1 MKRGNKLLD
10 GPATPSL
17 MSVQELRLMALLRD
31 LVGDVGQGE
40 AADVLGI
47 DRKTVWRS
55 LGAGRLTPR
64 LADALE
70 RLLLAGGGSAA
81 ARQREQVDALERRI
95 DGLKSEMRRA
105 LAAVEGGVEALREE
119 RAEEMRGVRRRLAQV
134 ETRQGAQG
142 VEEAPGPVRQPPV
155 RGASRRKYPELAT
168 REPADDDEAAFGPAW
183 PLIVEWRGLKD
194 SHPNQGKGLSWL
206 VAEERLM
213 EVEVALLEEH
223 GLTLPPETQPLRGL
237 ERGSQLNWRR
247 AALYD
252 TRRARAK
259 RELLR
264 RVLTLGLWRR

>member
-10 GPATPSL
+10 GPGTPSL

-31 LVGDVGQGE
+31 LVGDVGQRE

-55 LGAGRLTPR
+55 LGTGRLTPR

-81 ARQREQVDALERRI
+81 AKQREQVDALERRI
-95 DGLKSEMRRA
+95 NGLKNEMRRA

-183 PLIVEWRGLKD
+183 PLIVEWRGMKD

-213 EVEVALLEEH
+213 AVEVALLEEH

>member
-1 MKRGNKLLD
+1 M
-10 GPATPSL
+10 
-17 MSVQELRLMALLRD
+17 
-31 LVGDVGQGE
+31 
-40 AADVLGI
+40 
-47 DRKTVWRS
+47 
-55 LGAGRLTPR
+55 
-64 LADALE
+64 
-70 RLLLAGGGSAA
+70 
-81 ARQREQVDALERRI
+81 
-95 DGLKSEMRRA
+95 
-105 LAAVEGGVEALREE
+105 
-119 RAEEMRGVRRRLAQV
+119 
-134 ETRQGAQG
+134 
-142 VEEAPGPVRQPPV
+142 

-168 REPADDDEAAFGPAW
+168 REPADDEAAFGPAW

-252 TRRARAK
+252 TRRARVK

-264 RVLTLGLWRR
+264 RVLSLGLWRR

>member
-10 GPATPSL
+10 GPGIPSL

-64 LADALE
+64 
-70 RLLLAGGGSAA
+70 
-81 ARQREQVDALERRI
+81 QREQVDALERRI
-95 DGLKSEMRRA
+95 DGLKNEMRRA

-142 VEEAPGPVRQPPV
+142 VEEAPGPATPGEGRVPAEVPRAGDPRACRRRGGVRSGVAADSRVAGVEGQPPQPGQGAV
-155 RGASRRKYPELAT
+155 VARCGGAAHGGGGGAS
-168 REPADDDEAAFGPAW
+168 G
-183 PLIVEWRGLKD
+183 G
-194 SHPNQGKGLSWL
+194 
-206 VAEERLM
+206 
-213 EVEVALLEEH
+213 
-223 GLTLPPETQPLRGL
+223 
-237 ERGSQLNWRR
+237 
-247 AALYD
+247 
-252 TRRARAK
+252 ARADAAP
-259 RELLR
+259 RDAAAA
-264 RVLTLGLWRR
+264 GP

>member
-1 MKRGNKLLD
+1 MKRGEKLLD
-10 GPATPSL
+10 GPGTPSL

-95 DGLKSEMRRA
+95 DELKNEMRRA
-105 LAAVEGGVEALREE
+105 
-119 RAEEMRGVRRRLAQV
+119 LAQV

-142 VEEAPGPVRQPPV
+142 VDEAPGPVRQPPV

-168 REPADDDEAAFGPAW
+168 REPADDEAAFGPAW

-237 ERGSQLNWRR
+237 ERGSQLNWRK

-264 RVLTLGLWRR
+264 RVLSLGLWRR

>member
-1 MKRGNKLLD
+1 MKRGEKLLD
-10 GPATPSL
+10 GPGTPSL

-64 LADALE
+64 
-70 RLLLAGGGSAA
+70 
-81 ARQREQVDALERRI
+81 QREQVDALERRN
-95 DGLKSEMRRA
+95 DGLKK
-105 LAAVEGGVEALREE
+105 
-119 RAEEMRGVRRRLAQV
+119 EMRGVRRRLAQV

-155 RGASRRKYPELAT
+155 RAASRRKYPELAT

-237 ERGSQLNWRR
+237 ERGSQLNWRK
-247 AALYD
+247 AALND

>member
-1 MKRGNKLLD
+1 MKRGKKLLD
-10 GPATPSL
+10 GPGTPSL

-64 LADALE
+64 
-70 RLLLAGGGSAA
+70 
-81 ARQREQVDALERRI
+81 QREQVDALERRI
-95 DGLKSEMRRA
+95 DGLKNEMRRA
-105 LAAVEGGVEALREE
+105 LAAVDGGIEALREE

-168 REPADDDEAAFGPAW
+168 REPADDDEVAFGPAW

-206 VAEERLM
+206 VVEERLM

>member
-10 GPATPSL
+10 GPGTPSL
-17 MSVQELRLMALLRD
+17 MSVQDLRLMALLRD

-95 DGLKSEMRRA
+95 DGLKNEMRRA

-134 ETRQGAQG
+134 ETRQGAQ
-142 VEEAPGPVRQPPV
+142 A
-155 RGASRRKYPELAT
+155 ELAT
-168 REPADDDEAAFGPAW
+168 REPAGDDEAAFGPAW

-213 EVEVALLEEH
+213 AVEVALLEEH

-264 RVLTLGLWRR
+264 RVLSLGLWRR

>member
-1 MKRGNKLLD
+1 M
-10 GPATPSL
+10 
-17 MSVQELRLMALLRD
+17 
-31 LVGDVGQGE
+31 
-40 AADVLGI
+40 
-47 DRKTVWRS
+47 
-55 LGAGRLTPR
+55 
-64 LADALE
+64 
-70 RLLLAGGGSAA
+70 
-81 ARQREQVDALERRI
+81 DALERRI

-142 VEEAPGPVRQPPV
+142 VEEAPGPVRQPPG
-155 RGASRRKYPELAT
+155 GARPGGSTPSWRPASLPTTT
-168 REPADDDEAAFGPAW
+168 RTAFGPAW

-237 ERGSQLNWRR
+237 ERGS
-247 AALYD
+247 
-252 TRRARAK
+252 
-259 RELLR
+259 
-264 RVLTLGLWRR
+264 

>member
-10 GPATPSL
+10 GPGTPSL

-95 DGLKSEMRRA
+95 DGLKNEMRRA

-142 VEEAPGPVRQPPV
+142 VEEATGPVRQPPV
-155 RGASRRKYPELAT
+155 RGGVPAEVPRAGDPRACRRRRGGVRSGVAADSRVAGAEGQPPQPGQGAVVAHCGGAAHGGGGGAS
-168 REPADDDEAAFGPAW
+168 G
-183 PLIVEWRGLKD
+183 G
-194 SHPNQGKGLSWL
+194 
-206 VAEERLM
+206 
-213 EVEVALLEEH
+213 
-223 GLTLPPETQPLRGL
+223 
-237 ERGSQLNWRR
+237 
-247 AALYD
+247 
-252 TRRARAK
+252 ARADAAP
-259 RELLR
+259 RDAAAA
-264 RVLTLGLWRR
+264 GP

>member
-1 MKRGNKLLD
+1 MFHGQLRNVPFGTWRFRGSCSTGCYEMLHLEHGIAGGHVPWAAMRCSLWNVETEVRKMKRGNKLLD
-10 GPATPSL
+10 GPGTPSL

-81 ARQREQVDALERRI
+81 ARQREQVDALERRVPAEVPRAG
-95 DGLKSEMRRA
+95 DPRACRRRR
-105 LAAVEGGVEALREE
+105 GGVRSGVAADSRVAG
-119 RAEEMRGVRRRLAQV
+119 AEGQPPQPG
-134 ETRQGAQG
+134 QGAVVARCG
-142 VEEAPGPVRQPPV
+142 GAAHGGGG
-155 RGASRRKYPELAT
+155 GASGGAR
-168 REPADDDEAAFGPAW
+168 ADAA
-183 PLIVEWRGLKD
+183 
-194 SHPNQGKGLSWL
+194 
-206 VAEERLM
+206 
-213 EVEVALLEEH
+213 
-223 GLTLPPETQPLRGL
+223 PETQPLRGL

>member
-1 MKRGNKLLD
+1 M
-10 GPATPSL
+10 
-17 MSVQELRLMALLRD
+17 
-31 LVGDVGQGE
+31 
-40 AADVLGI
+40 
-47 DRKTVWRS
+47 
-55 LGAGRLTPR
+55 
-64 LADALE
+64 
-70 RLLLAGGGSAA
+70 
-81 ARQREQVDALERRI
+81 
-95 DGLKSEMRRA
+95 
-105 LAAVEGGVEALREE
+105 
-119 RAEEMRGVRRRLAQV
+119 

-237 ERGSQLNWRR
+237 ERGSQLNWLK

>member
-1 MKRGNKLLD
+1 M
-10 GPATPSL
+10 
-17 MSVQELRLMALLRD
+17 
-31 LVGDVGQGE
+31 
-40 AADVLGI
+40 
-47 DRKTVWRS
+47 
-55 LGAGRLTPR
+55 
-64 LADALE
+64 
-70 RLLLAGGGSAA
+70 
-81 ARQREQVDALERRI
+81 DALERRI
-95 DGLKSEMRRA
+95 DGLKNEMRRA

-168 REPADDDEAAFGPAW
+168 REPAGDDEAAFGPAW

-237 ERGSQLNWRR
+237 ERGSQLNWRK

>member
-1 MKRGNKLLD
+1 MPWSGCCWRG
-10 GPATPSL
+10 
-17 MSVQELRLMALLRD
+17 
-31 LVGDVGQGE
+31 
-40 AADVLGI
+40 
-47 DRKTVWRS
+47 
-55 LGAGRLTPR
+55 
-64 LADALE
+64 
-70 RLLLAGGGSAA
+70 A
-81 ARQREQVDALERRI
+81 ARLRPGRGSRWYALERRI
-95 DGLKSEMRRA
+95 DGLKNEMRRA

-252 TRRARAK
+252 TRRARVK